1 MADQKCPL
9 CGKTAETDLADS
21 DRRITGVACRTCG
34 RYYFTMPAELEIESP
49 DLKQHDKAM
58 LSGVTRERSERDSPI
73 TLCSSDY
80 KPEGEPVGVGIAEVL
95 NSMVPR
101 SIPERIDRALL
112 NLAHKTGHL
121 GVRVRVNESDDWPLF
136 FAENS
141 CAMGLTL
148 KHMVESGLLDQVVH
162 WDQGGGEYALTVEGW
177 GRIEE
182 LEAKLLPEAG
192 GPTASSDVP
201 ATDAEIRQ
209 RLLSEFHRM
218 WQGSPRSAV
227 DTIYEVAGRLG
238 LPAEQCLR
246 NAKLLREKG
255 LLECRPTH
263 QGFPDVWSIS
273 GNGVEWVERGEQ
285 KPQVGDEGQAA
296 RGSMD
301 HLPSDDEIARLLDR
315 LESETADQLESD
327 VIEFKRWEDDLKQN
341 LQQATECAVAFANAR
356 GGVIV
361 FGISDKIRGR
371 DLALSGCTGCDMH
384 RLRQHIYE
392 NTKPSL
398 DCQIADMRLGEKSL
412 IVVRVPPCSRPPCG
426 TAGGLF
432 KIRVGKSNEPLDPT
446 AFW

>member
-1 MADQKCPL
+1 MAAQ
-9 CGKTAETDLADS
+9 
-21 DRRITGVACRTCG
+21 
-34 RYYFTMPAELEIESP
+34 LEMESP
-49 DLKQHDKAM
+49 DLKQHDRAM
-58 LSGVTRERSERDSPI
+58 LSGVTREHSEQDNPI

-80 KPEGEPVGVGIAEVL
+80 EPNGDRVGFGIAEAV
-95 NSMVPR
+95 NTMVPS
-101 SIPERIDRALL
+101 SIPAQIDRALL
-112 NLAHKTGHL
+112 NLAHNRQL
-121 GVRVRVNESDDWPLF
+121 GARVRLDESKDWPLF
-136 FAENS
+136 FVDDS
-141 CAMGLTL
+141 HAMNLIL
-148 KHMVESGLLDQVVH
+148 KHMVNSGLLDQVVH
-162 WDQGGGEYALTVEGW
+162 WEQGGGEYALTVEGW
-177 GRIEE
+177 GRTEE
-182 LEAKLLPEAG
+182 LRAKLLRSAG
-192 GPTASSDVP
+192 DLPASSDMLAADP
-201 ATDAEIRQ
+201 EIRQ

-246 NAKLLREKG
+246 NAELLREKG
-255 LLECRPTH
+255 LLECRPTR
-263 QGFPDVWSIS
+263 QGFPDVWRTTAS
-273 GNGVEWVERGEQ
+273 GVEWVERGEQ
-285 KPQVGDEGQAA
+285 KPQEGDEGQAA

-327 VIEFKRWEDDLKQN
+327 VLEFKRWENDLKQN

-371 DLALSGCTGCDMH
+371 DLALSGCTGCDTH

-392 NTKPSL
+392 NTRPSV

-432 KIRVGKSNEPLDPT
+432 KVRVGKSNEPLDPT
-446 AFW
+446 AF